1 LFGLTLILVIM
12 ISGCSFYY
20 QEYKSA
26 RVMESFDDIMAPRFA
41 MVKREGHFREVFVD
55 EVVVGD
61 LVKLVNHL
69 YTLKSNSSLNL

>member
-1 LFGLTLILVIM
+1 
-12 ISGCSFYY
+12 
-20 QEYKSA
+20 
-26 RVMESFDDIMAPRFA
+26 MESFDDIMAPRFA

-69 YTLKSNSSLNL
+69 YPLKSNSSLNLQR